1 MKKTFLF
8 LIIVLLSTIC
18 FAQERISILDIC
30 YYDKNM
36 NEICTHEQDAVI
48 KNLQKKGFKI
58 IKTEYEDGEGAG
70 GYTMTFKYATMRQT
84 KFATTSTIGP
94 EGTYSIEFKTNSEAR
109 EFAAN
114 AVRTGFFTKEEDNWY
129 KTTREPIF
137 GISDFKIKCNVIE
150 FILSVP

>member
-58 IKTEYEDGEGAG
+58 TNTEYEDSEGAG
-70 GYTMTFKYATMRQT
+70 GYTMTFKYVTMRQT

>member
-58 IKTEYEDGEGAG
+58 IKTEYEYGEGAG
-70 GYTMTFKYATMRQT
+70 GYTMTFKYVTMRQT

>member
-18 FAQERISILDIC
+18 FAQEKISILDIC

-70 GYTMTFKYATMRQT
+70 GYTMTFKYVTMRQT

>member
-1 MKKTFLF
+1 MKKTFLL

-58 IKTEYEDGEGAG
+58 TNTEYEYGEGAG
-70 GYTMTFKYATMRQT
+70 GYTVLFKYVTMYQH
-84 KFATTSTIGP
+84 KSATTVTIGN
-94 EGTYSIEFKTNSEAR
+94 EGVYAIEFKTTSDAE

-114 AVRTGFFTKEEDNWY
+114 AVSTGYFTEKDGRFII
-129 KTTREPIF
+129 TRDPDF
-137 GISDFKIKCNVIE
+137 GITSFEIDGKAIGFA
-150 FILSVP
+150 LSVP

>member
-18 FAQERISILDIC
+18 FAQEKISILDIC

-58 IKTEYEDGEGAG
+58 IKTEYEDSEGAG
-70 GYTMTFKYATMRQT
+70 GYTMTFKYVTMRQT

-137 GISDFKIKCNVIE
+137 GISDFKIKSNVIE

>member
-18 FAQERISILDIC
+18 FAQEKISILDIC

-58 IKTEYEDGEGAG
+58 IKTEYEDSEGAG
-70 GYTMTFKYATMRQT
+70 GYTMTFKYVTMRQH
-84 KFATTSTIGP
+84 KFATTVTIGP

>member
-18 FAQERISILDIC
+18 FAQEKISILDIC

-58 IKTEYEDGEGAG
+58 IKTEYEDGEGTG
-70 GYTMTFKYATMRQT
+70 GYTMTFKYVTMRQT

-114 AVRTGFFTKEEDNWY
+114 AVRTGYFTKEEDNWY

>member
-70 GYTMTFKYATMRQT
+70 GYTMTFKYITMRQT